1 MCARTLLITKR
12 VKLHFFVSSLA
23 PEIFSGGLKD
33 STLSSHNLAPIDE
46 IAVLR
51 LSAQGPELTSMRWG
65 LVTSGQRTT
74 TKQALRRPLINARQ
88 DKLAT
93 WRDWIT
99 PFQLRRCLVI
109 TSGWIE
115 WTLES
120 GASSEPQSQ
129 TTLFAASRPPEPKRQ
144 AWWFRPT
151 GGELVAL
158 AGFWNPW
165 DPPGDP
171 GRDSVALITVNAS
184 PALSRW
190 HDRSPVVLPKSAWGA
205 YLNPDTVD
213 PQALL
218 RSPGPGEIEVQPLAA
233 SIGSVRNKA
242 PSVLQPEGETIL
254 AM

>member
-23 PEIFSGGLKD
+23 PEIFSEGLRD
-33 STLSSHNLAPIDE
+33 STMSSHNLAPTDD

-51 LSAQGPELTSMRWG
+51 LSDQGPELTSMRWG
-65 LVTSGQRTT
+65 LVTSGQRTAP
-74 TKQALRRPLINARQ
+74 KQTLRRPLINARQ

-93 WRDWIT
+93 WRDWT
-99 PFQLRRCLVI
+99 SPFQQRRCLVL

-115 WTLES
+115 WTLETPTQ
-120 GASSEPQSQ
+120 AQAQ
-129 TTLFAASRPPEPKRQ
+129 TTLFAASRPPQPERQ
-144 AWWFRPT
+144 AWWFRPK
-151 GGELVAL
+151 GGGLVAM

-165 DPPGDP
+165 DPPSDP
-171 GRDSVALITVNAS
+171 GRDSAALITVNAS
-184 PALSRW
+184 PSLSRW
-190 HDRSPVVLPKSAWGA
+190 HDRSPVVLSQRDWGA

-218 RSPGPGEIEVQPLAA
+218 RSPGPGEIEVQPLGAD
-233 SIGSVRNKA
+233 IGSVRNKSA
-242 PSVLQPEGETIL
+242 EVLQPKGETIL